1 VGGVGGCRRTE
12 QEITVHLSEVAM
24 AAAITV
30 SIAGV
35 SYAALNTDGI
45 QKTATTVAG
54 KASCRTVDQAIA
66 GYVAQHST
74 APTRIEQL
82 RPWVRGDIS
91 AYRIVKGRAA
101 GPGC

>member
-1 VGGVGGCRRTE
+1 
-12 QEITVHLSEVAM
+12 VHLSEVAM
-24 AAAITV
+24 AAAVTV

-45 QKTATTVAG
+45 RSTAETVASQ
-54 KASCRTVDQAIA
+54 ASCRAVDEAIA
-66 GYVAQHST
+66 GYAAQHGT
-74 APTRIEQL
+74 TPTTVAQL

-91 AYRIVKGRAA
+91 AYRIVRGRAA

>member
-1 VGGVGGCRRTE
+1 
-12 QEITVHLSEVAM
+12 VHLSEVAM

-35 SYAALNTDGI
+35 SYAALNTDSVRS
-45 QKTATTVAG
+45 TAVTVASQ
-54 KASCRTVDQAIA
+54 ASCRAVDQAIV
-66 GYVAQHST
+66 GYVAQHNTPPT
-74 APTRIEQL
+74 AIGQL
-82 RPWVRGDIS
+82 QPWVRGDIS

>member
-1 VGGVGGCRRTE
+1 M
-12 QEITVHLSEVAM
+12 HLSEVAM

-30 SIAGV
+30 SIAGL

-45 QKTATTVAG
+45 RGTAESVAG
-54 KASCRTVDQAIA
+54 RATCRTVDEAIV
-66 GYVAQHST
+66 GYAAQHGTTPT
-74 APTRIEQL
+74 AVDQL

-91 AYRIVKGRAA
+91 AYRIVAGRAA

>member
-1 VGGVGGCRRTE
+1 M
-12 QEITVHLSEVAM
+12 HLSEVAM

-35 SYAALNTDGI
+35 SYAALNTDRI
-45 QKTATTVAG
+45 RSTAETVASR
-54 KASCRTVDQAIA
+54 ASCRSVDQAIL
-66 GYVAQHST
+66 GYVAQHGT
-74 APTRIEQL
+74 APIAIRQIQ
-82 RPWVRGDIS
+82 PWVQGDIS